1 MSPTPPHGLEPPESP
16 RIAAGGRSLMVL
28 GAFVLALVWGLLLGA
43 TLLHAQA
50 TPPATPEAGDTI
62 TATVTAIPQ
71 ATASQTE
78 TQAVGPIPVPTVL
91 PPVTLPPVDTQVL
104 TGTIL
109 ANRTP
114 VTVTFFLEGQ
124 LYLLP
129 PSRATSV
136 TLPRAVAGLSLF
148 NCPADTS
155 RPEKECFWDP
165 YPVRRDGFYEIVDVG
180 EEGSPVALVMKDAV
194 PPPKDRV
201 WIQNRTGHRERLLHG
216 EDLRTVDNG
225 SVLEILLDPE
235 GPPEGNQV
243 YLRHCIALGEEIV
256 CEWLPYSLEGGVY
269 YALVDETR
277 PGPIPQSAITV
288 IRLEPLLFG
297 PGVEPPATPTPTP
310 TPEPLGVSC
319 RIQVP
324 ALNVR
329 AGPGTQYRVIGQ
341 VRQDGP
347 TQGQVTVV
355 GRNQDNTWL
364 AVDPE
369 LVPGGWVIHRERF
382 LVCASETGSLP
393 LAPVTD
399 GRLAA
404 TPTPTPQAPDASAQT
419 PSGEAGPGL
428 PPETALLIVTNAFDY
443 PVRFTLDAREHGF
456 PEGTP
461 SEYDLEPGQ
470 SIQFQIRAGRVRFSA
485 STPFRGGLGGNAEFV
500 LQEGETR
507 ELFLHF
513 RPSEDDPDRWE
524 LRY

>member
-1 MSPTPPHGLEPPESP
+1 MSPSPPHAHPEPSKSS
-16 RIAAGGRSLMVL
+16 RIVARARSLRVL
-28 GAFVLALVWGLLLGA
+28 GIFALALIWSLLQGVA
-43 TLLHAQA
+43 LLHAQA
-50 TPPATPEAGDTI
+50 TPTPTPEGSG
-62 TATVTAIPQ
+62 TVAAPVPPTPQ

-78 TQAVGPIPVPTVL
+78 TPPVEPMPAPTVL

-104 TGTIL
+104 TGTVL

-114 VTVTFFLEGQ
+114 VTATFFLEGR

-129 PSRATSV
+129 PFRATSV
-136 TLPRAVAGLSLF
+136 TLPRAVAGLALF
-148 NCPADTS
+148 NCPADS
-155 RPEKECFWDP
+155 ARPAGECFWDP
-165 YPVRRDGFYEIVDVG
+165 YPVRRDGFYEIVDAA
-180 EEGSPVALVMKDAV
+180 EEDAPIALVLKDAA

-201 WIQNRTGHRERLLHG
+201 WIQNRTGHPERLLQG
-216 EDLRTVDNG
+216 EVLHTVDNG
-225 SVLEILLDPE
+225 SILELLLEPG
-235 GPPEGNQV
+235 GPPERSRV
-243 YLRHCIALGEEIV
+243 YLRHCIALGEERV
-256 CEWLPYSLEGGVY
+256 CEWLPYPLEGGVY

-277 PGPIPQSAITV
+277 PGPLLQSAITL
-288 IRLEPLLFG
+288 IRLEPLQLSSG
-297 PGVEPPATPTPTP
+297 LEPPATPTPTP
-310 TPEPLGVSC
+310 TPEPPGVSC
-319 RIQVP
+319 QIQVP

-347 TQGQVTVV
+347 GQGRVRVV
-355 GRNQDNTWL
+355 GRNEDNTWL
-364 AVDPE
+364 AVDPGF
-369 LVPGGWVIHRERF
+369 VAGGWVIHRERF
-382 LVCASETGSLP
+382 LVCAPGTESLP
-393 LAPVTD
+393 LAPITD
-399 GRLAA
+399 GRLA
-404 TPTPTPQAPDASAQT
+404 PTPTPRPQAPEST
-419 PSGEAGPGL
+419 PPRSGEATPGL

-470 SIQFQIRAGRVRFSA
+470 SLHFPIRAGRVRFSA

-513 RPSEDDPDRWE
+513 RPSEEDPDRWE